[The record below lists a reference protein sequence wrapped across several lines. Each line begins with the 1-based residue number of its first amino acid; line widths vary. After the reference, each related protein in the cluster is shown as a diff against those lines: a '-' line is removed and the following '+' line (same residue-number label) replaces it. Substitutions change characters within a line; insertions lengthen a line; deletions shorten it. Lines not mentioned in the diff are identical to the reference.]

1 MATESATYLEDLL
14 DLEDDDLTAVTIPGR
29 TYTIDADAIPLSGG
43 RKLLTVPDV
52 FLGRDFKEDDDLEIL
67 ASQLIAA
74 HETTL
79 GHCRNLRIAYL
90 WKRKGGGKGGKG
102 TLGKCQSLS
111 GVAQHW
117 GRADILVW
125 LAADHCKDLKL
136 NARQL
141 EALLFHELLHIG
153 WDADKGQAFIAEH
166 DFAGFLKELELYGAW
181 DQDLQLLAHHKSQ
194 LRLF

>member
-1 MATESATYLEDLL
+1 MADESATYLEDLL
-14 DLEDDDLTAVTIPGR
+14 DLEDDLDALHGTTVTITADEARSQGR
-29 TYTIDADAIPLSGG
+29 

-117 GRADILVW
+117 GRADILIW
-125 LAADHCKDLKL
+125 LAADHCADLKL

-166 DFAGFLKELELYGAW
+166 DFAGFIKELELYGAW
-181 DQDLQLLAHHKSQ
+181 DADLQMLARNRTQ